1 MNEITATKMN
11 EEAGNADSADLNP
24 SAATGRMCIGGS
36 TMDAK
41 GRMGING
48 SMNAPARHRKGI
60 MGGTFDPIHNG
71 HLKLAACALDQF
83 RLDEVLFLPS
93 GNPPHKQ
100 RRSDGATNEQ
110 RLEMVRLAIAGYPR
124 FALDEVEMHRCGL
137 TYTKDTLTLLNERE
151 PDTDFYFII
160 GADSLMAF
168 DGWYHPEIICKY
180 CHLIVAVRDGVNR
193 SEIRQKMEELCDRY
207 GASVFLL
214 KSPEIA
220 VSSTHL
226 RQMIRERQPIGHLVP
241 QAVTDYIETHDIYG
255 GTRI

>member
-1 MNEITATKMN
+1 
-11 EEAGNADSADLNP
+11 
-24 SAATGRMCIGGS
+24 
-36 TMDAK
+36 MDAAC
-41 GRMGING
+41 RNSISG
-48 SMNAPARHRKGI
+48 SMNAPVRRRKGI

-100 RRSDGATNEQ
+100 GRSDGATNEQ

-124 FALDEVEMHRCGL
+124 FVLDEEEMHRCGL
-137 TYTKDTLTLLNERE
+137 TYTKDTLILLNEQE

-168 DGWYHPEIICKY
+168 DSWYHPEIICKY
-180 CHLIVAVRDGVNR
+180 CHLIVAVRDGVNISR
-193 SEIRQKMEELCDRY
+193 IRRKMEELGERY

-220 VSSTHL
+220 VSSTNL
-226 RQMIRERQPIGHLVP
+226 RQMIRKRQRIGHLVP
-241 QAVTDYIETHDIYG
+241 QAVADYIETHDIYG
-255 GTRI
+255 GIRI